1 MTDANIP
8 LHIQVFRDTPIG
20 WGSKYPR
27 ETALQEIWETDSE
40 YLLWAANLKPDR
52 PNRHPLPTLQNSL
65 VRLVSELRVLSQEE
79 QDAKLQELA
88 GWRMLAHE
96 GEGIARLPRPSKD
109 DCQRI
114 IANATI
120 VGAHSDLDGI
130 YSAAAA
136 IAAGGALSLGK
147 MPGAFHRIRLFRYGF
162 RGLQEYSEALFG
174 EYQRENECCAVVI
187 DFAAH
192 PDATLNLD
200 HHATAL
206 SYWAFASP
214 LPQGVYDPTFPSC
227 PRLLSE
233 CCGLQIPEEV
243 LVGCDLVDGAQ
254 YRSVEQTL
262 DFSNPFVALE
272 FALQVDVSELIAKK
286 AVLTLADSGLDPQS
300 LLSQAVWR
308 TRVEL
313 VRHEADE
320 QRAYWEKKSRF
331 QIHHDILAVADARMA
346 PYSASRFRYMPF
358 ENEEVANTPYLL
370 TIRPKSSTHFNLGIS
385 RNPFYPSPELFEQ
398 KPRNLGALAKQLG
411 EGGGRREASAVTI
424 EQHALPAVIERTL
437 AFLTEGPLP

>member
-147 MPGAFHRIRLFRYGF
+147 MPGAFHRIRLFRY
-162 RGLQEYSEALFG
+162 GLQEYSEALFG

-331 QIHHDILAVADARMA
+331 QIHHFAICLLRTKRLRTLHTCSPFVRSLRLISI
-346 PYSASRFRYMPF
+346 SASP
-358 ENEEVANTPYLL
+358 E
-370 TIRPKSSTHFNLGIS
+370 IRSIRRRSCSNRSLGIWEHLRNNWERVAAEGKHRRLPSSNMLSLPSSSARSLSLRKGLFRENSS
-385 RNPFYPSPELFEQ
+385 R
-398 KPRNLGALAKQLG
+398 
-411 EGGGRREASAVTI
+411 T
-424 EQHALPAVIERTL
+424 
-437 AFLTEGPLP
+437 